1 MYFLFTRI
9 NFCQQVIYVILVIV
23 LIERPWLV
31 KWIQSECEL
40 ERTIYMHP
48 LSSIIDK
55 SYRIGYTRIRL
66 LSCTYIP
73 VETVFHK
80 YIHLNLKA
88 IIVLGNRPKKRYC
101 FLFYII
107 PTRHPTTMLLSAV
120 VCVVGLVPKK

>member
-88 IIVLGNRPKKRYC
+88 SIVLGNRPKKYHYR
-101 FLFYII
+101 FLF
-107 PTRHPTTMLLSAV
+107 PTRHPITILLSAV